1 MPKIYDST
9 ERNGLPL
16 RTSSF
21 SQLKLY
27 NFFVY
32 GAIAVFT
39 SFFQIYLQDIG
50 LTKIEIGSLMAIG
63 PFVSLFANPFWGYMS
78 DRTQNIRKTVLIMVA
93 GTLLFVQAVFLA
105 QSYSLIFTAMIFYY
119 FFQSPL
125 FAQTNS
131 MILTY
136 IDGTDYKFGSFRL
149 WGSMGWAFTA
159 IIAGPIM
166 DRLGDSQMSLVFS
179 VLLITAFGFA
189 LLLPRL
195 KRSSDAPIVTMRGF
209 SQVIMNPYFMTFVIL
224 GILVSIPNAMN
235 SSFMSLYITELGG
248 SKQMVGLAVFM
259 SSILEIAVFLLFDRF
274 LKRKMTVMLACLTIV
289 SLLFALRWELMALA
303 TTPMQIAFIQLLHAV
318 TFGGYFYVGT
328 QLTMLFIPK
337 PYRSSGQ
344 ALYTLSWSG
353 ISGVIAGI
361 FGGFMFQNFGASV
374 MYQVGVFMAAVGTI
388 GFGMM
393 YYIVRRY
400 GYQPPLPSSYNVKI

>member
-1 MPKIYDST
+1 MTPL

-50 LTKIEIGSLMAIG
+50 LTKIEIGTLMAIG

-78 DRTQNIRKTVLIMVA
+78 DRTQNIRRTVLIMVA

-136 IDGTDYKFGSFRL
+136 IDGTEHKFGSFRL

-159 IIAGPIM
+159 ISVGPIM
-166 DRLGDSQMSLVFS
+166 DRLGDSHISLVFS
-179 VLLITAFGFA
+179 VLLIVAFGFA
-189 LLLPRL
+189 LLLPSL

-209 SQVIMNPYFMTFVIL
+209 SQVILNPYFMTFIVL

-235 SSFMSLYITELGG
+235 SSFVSLYITELGG

-259 SSILEIAVFLLFDRF
+259 SSILEIGVFLLFDRF
-274 LKRKMTVMLACLTIV
+274 LKRKMTIMLACLTIV

-303 TTPMQIAFIQLLHAV
+303 STPMQIAFIQLLHSV

-361 FGGFMFQNFGASV
+361 FGGFIFQSFGASV
-374 MYQVGVFMAAVGTI
+374 MYLVGVFMSAAGTI
-388 GFGMM
+388 GFGIM
-393 YYIVRRY
+393 YYLVRRY
-400 GYQPPLPSSYNVKI
+400 GYQPPLPSNYKVNSG

>member
-1 MPKIYDST
+1 M
-9 ERNGLPL
+9 

-50 LTKIEIGSLMAIG
+50 LTKIEIGTLMAIG

-136 IDGTDYKFGSFRL
+136 IDGTNHKFGSFRL
-149 WGSMGWAFTA
+149 WGSMGWALTA
-159 IIAGPIM
+159 ISAGPIM
-166 DRLGDSQMSLVFS
+166 DRLGDSRMSLVFS
-179 VLLITAFGFA
+179 VLLIVAFGFA
-189 LLLPRL
+189 LLLPSL

-209 SQVIMNPYFMTFVIL
+209 SQVILNPYFMTFILL

-235 SSFMSLYITELGG
+235 SSFVSLYITELGG

-259 SSILEIAVFLLFDRF
+259 SSILEIVVFLLFDRF
-274 LKRKMTVMLACLTIV
+274 LKRKMTIMLACLTVV

-303 TTPMQIAFIQLLHAV
+303 ISPIQIAFIQLLHSV

-361 FGGFMFQNFGASV
+361 FGGFMFQNFGASI
-374 MYQVGVFMAAVGTI
+374 MYQVGVFMSAVGTI
-388 GFGMM
+388 GFGLM

-400 GYQPPLPSSYNVKI
+400 GYQPPLPSNYNVKSS

>member
-1 MPKIYDST
+1 M
-9 ERNGLPL
+9 

-159 IIAGPIM
+159 ILAGPIM

-179 VLLITAFGFA
+179 VLLIIAFGFA

-195 KRSSDAPIVTMRGF
+195 QRSSDAPIVTMRGF
-209 SQVIMNPYFMTFVIL
+209 SQVILNPYFMTFVIL

-235 SSFMSLYITELGG
+235 SSFISLYITELGG

-259 SSILEIAVFLLFDRF
+259 SSILEIVVFLLFDRF
-274 LKRKMTVMLACLTIV
+274 LKRKMTVMLACLTVV
-289 SLLFALRWELMALA
+289 SLLFVLRWELMALA
-303 TTPMQIAFIQLLHAV
+303 TTPMQIAFIQLLHSV

-353 ISGVIAGI
+353 VSGVIAGI

-388 GFGMM
+388 GFGVM

-400 GYQPPLPSSYNVKI
+400 GYQPPLPSSYNVKSS

>member
-1 MPKIYDST
+1 MRS
-9 ERNGLPL
+9 
-16 RTSSF
+16 SSF

-27 NFFVY
+27 NFFIY

-50 LTKIEIGSLMAIG
+50 LTKIQIGTLMAIG

-78 DRTQNIRKTVLIMVA
+78 DRTQNIRKTVLIMLA
-93 GTLLFVQAVFLA
+93 GTLLFVQGIFLTS
-105 QSYSLIFTAMIFYY
+105 SYSLILTAMIFYY

-136 IDGTDYKFGSFRL
+136 IDGTDHKFGSFRI

-159 IIAGPIM
+159 IAAGPFM
-166 DRLGDSQMSLVFS
+166 DRLGDSRISLVFS
-179 VLLITAFGFA
+179 VLLIVAFGFA
-189 LLLPRL
+189 LLLPSL

-209 SQVIMNPYFMTFVIL
+209 SQVILNPYFMTFIVL

-235 SSFMSLYITELGG
+235 SSFVSLYITELGG

-259 SSILEIAVFLLFDRF
+259 SSILEVGVFLLFDRF
-274 LKRKMTVMLACLTIV
+274 LKRKMTIMLACLTIV
-289 SLLFALRWELMALA
+289 SLLFALRWELMAQA
-303 TTPMQIAFIQLLHAV
+303 TTPLQIAFIQLLHSV

-328 QLTMLFIPK
+328 QLTMLFIPR

-353 ISGVIAGI
+353 ISGIIAGI
-361 FGGFMFQNFGASV
+361 FGGFLFQSFGASV
-374 MYQVGVFMAAVGTI
+374 MYQAGVFMSAAGTI
-388 GFGMM
+388 GFGIM
-393 YYIVRRY
+393 YYIVSKY
-400 GYQPPLPSSYNVKI
+400 GYQPPLPSSYKVRSNS

>member
-1 MPKIYDST
+1 M
-9 ERNGLPL
+9 

-93 GTLLFVQAVFLA
+93 GTLLFVQAVFLV
-105 QSYSLIFTAMIFYY
+105 QSYSLIFTAMVFYY

-159 IIAGPIM
+159 ILAGPIM

-179 VLLITAFGFA
+179 VLLIIAFGFA

-195 KRSSDAPIVTMRGF
+195 QRSSDAPIVTMRGF
-209 SQVIMNPYFMTFVIL
+209 SQVILNPYFMTFVIL

-235 SSFMSLYITELGG
+235 SSFISLYITELGG

-259 SSILEIAVFLLFDRF
+259 SSILEIVVFLLFDRF
-274 LKRKMTVMLACLTIV
+274 LKRKMTIMLACLTIV
-289 SLLFALRWELMALA
+289 SLLFVLRWELMALA
-303 TTPMQIAFIQLLHAV
+303 TTPMQIAFIQLLHSV

-388 GFGMM
+388 GFGVM

-400 GYQPPLPSSYNVKI
+400 GYQPPLPSNYNVKSS

>member
-1 MPKIYDST
+1 M
-9 ERNGLPL
+9 

-136 IDGTDYKFGSFRL
+136 IDGTDYKFGSFRI

-179 VLLITAFGFA
+179 VLLIVAFGFA

-235 SSFMSLYITELGG
+235 SSFISLYITELGG

-259 SSILEIAVFLLFDRF
+259 SSILEIVVFLLFDRF
-274 LKRKMTVMLACLTIV
+274 LKRKMTIMLACLTIV

-388 GFGMM
+388 GFGIM

-400 GYQPPLPSSYNVKI
+400 GYQPPLPSSYNVKSS